1 MHHTMKG
8 EPDTSGEMK
17 RPGFIVGA
25 VALALWSAALLGPW
39 LFLELARAQHS
50 RFWCGTQGSTWIVV
64 GCAAGVAALFVFVA
78 GLAVRGAL
86 ERFLKMRLPAPAGA
100 FAGMV
105 FFWAVLLFVAD
116 PVAVSGSNALTLPA
130 LMAGAGLLARR
141 LFRTPDAA
149 SGFVALAAMASGIA
163 ANELAGQAL
172 LLSEHRGQLA
182 EDAATGWVAVVFFA
196 GLAIMALPR
205 GGHRLYRTAVVA
217 LLASSLP
224 LWLAA
229 QLSTPFP
236 VITKHTSVVVITI
249 DALRADHCS
258 TYGSTNPTPTIDRV
272 AEGGV
277 VFERAYVT
285 APWTLPSVYSMF
297 ASDYSPLWLP
307 GQDFK
312 EWGTRVRTA
321 FFDIHEP
328 TPAELY
334 REKEYRT
341 AAIIGNSRRW
351 GICKGRGYRSASL
364 YGRRPHL
371 ICSP

>member
-1 MHHTMKG
+1 MQ
-8 EPDTSGEMK
+8 
-17 RPGFIVGA
+17 PG
-25 VALALWSAALLGPW
+25 
-39 LFLELARAQHS
+39 Q
-50 RFWCGTQGSTWIVV
+50 
-64 GCAAGVAALFVFVA
+64 AGQS
-78 GLAVRGAL
+78 
-86 ERFLKMRLPAPAGA
+86 
-100 FAGMV
+100 
-105 FFWAVLLFVAD
+105 LLF
-116 PVAVSGSNALTLPA
+116 
-130 LMAGAGLLARR
+130 
-141 LFRTPDAA
+141 
-149 SGFVALAAMASGIA
+149 
-163 ANELAGQAL
+163 
-172 LLSEHRGQLA
+172 EHRGQVA
-182 EDAATGWVAVVFFA
+182 ENAATGWVAVVFFA

-297 ASDYSPLWLP
+297 APDYSPLWLP

-351 GICKGRGYRSASL
+351 GICKGRGYRSPSL